1 MDTVPNTVTFCNL
14 VNSVSTTPKLHLI
27 EKVSINPIPGNHYF
41 CWFSK
46 KAHLHVDQAKMY
58 RFLA

>member
-27 EKVSINPIPGNHYF
+27 EKVSINPIPRNHYF
-41 CWFSK
+41 VVFK
-46 KAHLHVDQAKMY
+46 KGHLHVDQAKMY